1 MCPSR
6 TSRPI
11 SALIDHSPENGPPP
25 TMFLQVSAPNLIE
38 GSSTFE
44 ELFGSV
50 LINSLTDSPPAKGRH
65 SSFMFTGAPP
75 SHVRRGLRPVTLL
88 SGWREAGCPA
98 QDDGLAECNADLG
111 APW

>member
-50 LINSLTDSPPAKGRH
+50 LINSLTDSPPAKGRYN
-65 SSFMFTGAPP
+65 SFMFTGAPA
-75 SHVRRGLRPVTLL
+75 SHVGRGLRPVTHL

-98 QDDGLAECNADLG
+98 QDDGLAESNADLG